1 MGGERGEAGR
11 GLVGHGEE
19 LRFGFQFL
27 EMPVEGSEWGAGH
40 DLLRVLQ
47 SPLAAAG
54 RGGSVGGLRGG
65 REDGGC
71 LGPGHRQYNWKEG
84 TESRFLL

>member
-27 EMPVEGSEWGAGH
+27 EMPVEGSEWGTGN
-40 DLLRVLQ
+40 DLMRVLQ
-47 SPLAAAG
+47 SPLAAAA

-65 REDGGC
+65 TGGRWV
-71 LGPGHRQYNWKEG
+71 PRAKAEAV
-84 TESRFLL
+84 